1 MNTFTTKTLRGA
13 AVVALLAAGVMPM
26 QAQTTITSNDYELKS
41 INKRFSYT
49 GRPQLLFSKDYNENK
64 RTVQIYDDNLELLK
78 EFTCTPG
85 EDKRKI
91 ITEERLVIPGEYDDI
106 VVNEWPVQ
114 IDGGLDE
121 MITFATNMGLDSHTK
136 QGNVHTFMPS
146 ELPEGE
152 GTSYTKLVYT
162 EGTTEYTEYHI
173 QRIQKYSDWQV
184 TDERTE
190 IYYRFEDLYLH
201 NFDNDIVA
209 EAQYY
214 GDGFF
219 TQTMF
224 NTDDKYEYLV
234 PVYELST
241 TTGDIRD
248 LDWAWRPD
256 NEQISIKREV
266 SYYSEQTATNVVSE
280 DGNVIHTFPGEVDR
294 VVVIGGKTYAVALN
308 YAASDYELTFYEI
321 NPTSSSVKAV
331 RTSGVKISPRALRR
345 SESVTIE
352 TGETDAEVS
361 REVVVTSAD
370 GRVIDRRTIPAGIT
384 GTQIST
390 ARMASGLY
398 NFTVYANGKRLD
410 NGKIIVR

>member
-1 MNTFTTKTLRGA
+1 M
-13 AVVALLAAGVMPM
+13 ALLAAGVMPM
-26 QAQTTITSNDYELKS
+26 QAQTTITSKDWEPTS
-41 INKRFSYT
+41 ISKRFSYT

-64 RTVQIYDDNLELLK
+64 KTVQIYDENLELLK
-78 EFTCTPG
+78 EFTCTLG
-85 EDKRKI
+85 ESKRKV

-106 VVNEWPVQ
+106 VVNEWTAQ

-121 MITFATNMGLDSHTK
+121 MITLATNFGLDSHTK

-152 GTSYTKLVYT
+152 GGDYTKLVYT

-173 QRIQKYSDWQV
+173 QRFQKYSDWQV

-190 IYYRFEDLYLH
+190 IYYEFESPYLH

-209 EAQYY
+209 EAPYY
-214 GDGFF
+214 DNGFF

-241 TTGDIRD
+241 TASYIDD
-248 LDWAWRPD
+248 QNWAWRPN
-256 NEQISIKREV
+256 NEQISIKRKV
-266 SYYSEQTATNVVSE
+266 MYDSEQTATNVVSE
-280 DGNVIHTFPGEVDR
+280 DGNVIHTFPGTVDR
-294 VVVIGGKTYAVALN
+294 VVVIGGKTYAVVLK
-308 YAASDYELTFYEI
+308 YAVNDIEQTFYEI

-352 TGETDAEVS
+352 TGETDAKVS